1 VTPDVEV
8 AAVAEVVRVVR
19 DEDAQAVDPR
29 LSISVF
35 ARRARLSMKALRLY
49 DRLGVLRPAEV
60 DQGNG
65 YRFYRESQLASAR
78 LIGLLRQVDMPLAQ
92 VASVVGAS
100 ADERPR
106 LLAAY
111 WDDVEHRVAGQ
122 RQLVAHL
129 QHMFAGDERNYDMY
143 EIKERDVAEQ
153 LVLTEQRHTTVQGLQ
168 PWLEETFGRMWT
180 TAERL
185 GGMAGPVLVIYH
197 GKVDEDSDGP
207 VEVCGPINPNG
218 QDLSQVATRT
228 EPAHRE
234 AYTRITKAQVA
245 FPQILSAYDAVDQWI
260 TENGKTIGDSP
271 REVYFADFMNAG
283 PDDEVVDIAFPLA

>member
-1 VTPDVEV
+1 MVE
-8 AAVAEVVRVVR
+8 AKSARPERSI
-19 DEDAQAVDPR
+19 DAQAVDPR

-60 DQGNG
+60 DQSNG
-65 YRFYRESQLASAR
+65 YRFYRESQLETAR

-92 VASVVGAS
+92 VAEVVGAA
-100 ADERPR
+100 ADERSR
-106 LLAAY
+106 LVAAY
-111 WDDVEHRVAGQ
+111 WTRIEHRVAGQ

-129 QHMFAGDERNYDMY
+129 HHTFAGDARSYDMY
-143 EIKERDVAEQ
+143 EIKERDVPEQ
-153 LVLTEQRHTTVQGLQ
+153 LVLTEQRHTTIEGLE
-168 PWLEETFGRMWT
+168 PWLEETIGRTWT
-180 TAERL
+180 TAGRL
-185 GGMAGPVLVIYH
+185 GGMAGPVLVIFH
-197 GKVDEDSDGP
+197 GKVDEDNNGP

-234 AYTRITKAQVA
+234 AYTRLTKAHVA
-245 FPQILSAYDAVDQWI
+245 FPQILSAYDAVEAWI
-260 TENGKTIGDSP
+260 TKNGKTIGDSP

-283 PDDEVVDIAFPLA
+283 PDDEVVDVAFPLA